1 MTVAKTDYISC
12 TAHDIRTPVACFQM
26 SLELLAGSQL
36 TDEQREYVE
45 HAQQSVEVMT
55 ETVDRAIETA
65 RAQRGARPA
74 QARQESVSVRAL
86 LGKIDFLTRSLS
98 KERPEL
104 RFQVAEDI

>member
-1 MTVAKTDYISC
+1 MTVATPDYILVP
-12 TAHDIRTPVACFQM
+12 RTTSEHLSPVFTIIGAI
-26 SLELLAGSQL
+26 SWSQL

-86 LGKIDFLTRSLS
+86 LGKDRLS
-98 KERPEL
+98 DTITISERPEL
-104 RFQVAEDI
+104 RFSVDESVP

>member
-1 MTVAKTDYISC
+1 M
-12 TAHDIRTPVACFQM
+12 
-26 SLELLAGSQL
+26 
-36 TDEQREYVE
+36 E

-104 RFQVAEDI
+104 RFSVDESVPESIETDGTLVWRILMNYVTNALKAAVRPGAEQGRGDVEYLG